1 MTDSTMAVT
10 TIRRP
15 ASTAA
20 LAQSERASYR
30 IASIDII
37 RGAVMVLMAID
48 HVRVFSGVP
57 AGGPTPGVFFT
68 RWVTHFVAPAFVFLA
83 GAAAF
88 LHGTRLSSRGQLA
101 RFLFTRGAWLVL
113 LEMTVI
119 RVAWTFNFDF
129 GSYLLAGVIWV
140 IGWSMMAMAALVFLP
155 ATVVGFFGVAVIA
168 LHNPLPA
175 PGPWLGQAG
184 PAWLLQLLY
193 YGGGIG
199 LGDSGPQLAVLYTF
213 VPWIGVIAAG
223 YGFGS
228 VIQRAPAQR
237 RTLSIR
243 LGLALIAAFLLL
255 RTVDAYGDPR
265 PWRPPPPP
273 AEAVAATQSA
283 QPPAMQRPAMPTALA
298 FLNTSKYPASL
309 LFLLMTLGPVVL
321 ALGLLEGT
329 RAATTAPARVL
340 AVFGSVPLF
349 YYLLHIP
356 AIHSAALIVSL
367 LRTGTFEPWLFENHP
382 VMVPPPPE
390 GYTWSLPL
398 LYIVTAIVVAILY
411 IPCRW
416 FAAVRQRRRDLTW
429 LSYL

>member
-1 MTDSTMAVT
+1 MTVT
-10 TIRRP
+10 TAKRQTREP
-15 ASTAA
+15 A
-20 LAQSERASYR
+20 AQPERAAYR
-30 IASIDII
+30 IASIDVV

-83 GAAAF
+83 GTAAF

-101 RFLFTRGAWLVL
+101 RFLFTRGAWLLL

-119 RVAWTFNFDF
+119 RVAWTFNFDY
-129 GSYLLAGVIWV
+129 GTYLLAGVIWV
-140 IGWSMMAMAALVFLP
+140 IGWCMMAMAALVSLP
-155 ATVVGFFGVAVIA
+155 ATVVGFIGVAVIA
-168 LHNPLPA
+168 VHNLLPA
-175 PGPWLGQAG
+175 PGPWLGEAG
-184 PAWLLQLLY
+184 STWLLQLLY

-199 LGDSGPQLAVLYTF
+199 LGDDGPQLAVLYTF
-213 VPWIGVIAAG
+213 VPWIGVMAAG

-228 VIQRAPAQR
+228 LMQRTPAQR

-243 LGLALIAAFLLL
+243 LGVAMIAGFLLL
-255 RTVDAYGDPR
+255 RAVDAYGDPR
-265 PWRPPPPP
+265 PWRPARP
-273 AEAVAATQSA
+273 VADASAGARNAQPQNA
-283 QPPAMQRPAMPTALA
+283 QPPAERRPSMPLALA

-309 LFLLMTLGPVVL
+309 LFLLMTLGPTIL
-321 ALGLLEGT
+321 ALGLLEGS
-329 RAATTAPARVL
+329 RAASSAPGRVL

-356 AIHSAALIVSL
+356 AIHIAALIVSFF
-367 LRTGTFEPWLFENHP
+367 RSGTFEPWLFENHP
-382 VMVPPPPE
+382 MMVPPPPD

-398 LYIVTAIVVAILY
+398 LYLVTVVVVVLLY

-416 FAAVRQRRRDLTW
+416 FAAVRQRRRDLAW